1 MIGYLEGR
9 SPLHRA
15 HPYTTLTLAGAVLLI
30 AFALTRPLE
39 VWLLVAVAAA
49 LAASAGSDVLRSSA
63 RTAVLLSVPIWALLF
78 VLYGLLGAEPRVTLG
93 VVSLSAPGISRAL
106 VLGGRIAAIVLGFL
120 TALAT
125 TSPHRLVEAMTASG
139 VPFGR
144 TFLLASTLTVLPRM
158 RDRARQ
164 ILEAQQCRGLRIGG
178 SPLARLRALG
188 PLALPLI
195 LGALAEVDEQVL
207 ALDARGAGSGV
218 RRTTL
223 DAPADSGPQRLL
235 RGALLVAVVAA
246 YGWKFWRMR
255 G

>member
-1 MIGYLEGR
+1 MIGYLAGR

-15 HPYTTLTLAGAVLLI
+15 HPYTTLALAGAVLLI
-30 AFALTRPLE
+30 AFALRRPLE
-39 VWLLVAVAAA
+39 IWLLVAAAAA
-49 LAASAGSDVLRSSA
+49 LAATAGREVLRSTA
-63 RTAVLLSVPIWALLF
+63 RTALLVSLPIWALLF
-78 VLYGLLGAEPRVTLG
+78 VLHGLFGAEPRMALG
-93 VVSLSAPGISRAL
+93 ILSLSAPGMARAL
-106 VLGGRIAAIVLGFL
+106 VLGGRITAIVLGFL
-120 TALAT
+120 TALGT

-178 SPLARLRALG
+178 SPVARLRALG

-207 ALDARGAGSGV
+207 ALDARGAGGGK
-218 RRTTL
+218 RRTAL
-223 DAPADSGPQRLL
+223 EPPADSAAQRLL
-235 RGALLVAVVAA
+235 RQALLAAVVAA
-246 YGWKFWRMR
+246 YAWKFWRMR

>member
-1 MIGYLEGR
+1 MIGYLAGR

-15 HPYTTLTLAGAVLLI
+15 HPYTTLALAGAVLLI

-39 VWLLVAVAAA
+39 IWLLVAAAA
-49 LAASAGSDVLRSSA
+49 VLAATGGSDVSRSSA
-63 RTAVLLSVPIWALLF
+63 RAALLLSAPIWALLV
-78 VLYGLLGAEPRVTLG
+78 VLYGLLGAEPRVALG
-93 VVSLSAPGISRAL
+93 FVSLSAPGMARAL
-106 VLGGRIAAIVLGFL
+106 VLGGRITAIVLGFL
-120 TALAT
+120 TALGT

-144 TFLLASTLTVLPRM
+144 TFLLASTLTILPRM

-164 ILEAQQCRGLRIGG
+164 ILEAQQCRGLRLGG

-207 ALDARGAGSGV
+207 ALDARGAGGRA
-218 RRTTL
+218 RRTAL
-223 DAPADSGPQRLL
+223 EPPADSVAQRLL
-235 RGALLVAVVAA
+235 RRVLLVAVVGA
-246 YGWKFWRMR
+246 YAWKFWRLR